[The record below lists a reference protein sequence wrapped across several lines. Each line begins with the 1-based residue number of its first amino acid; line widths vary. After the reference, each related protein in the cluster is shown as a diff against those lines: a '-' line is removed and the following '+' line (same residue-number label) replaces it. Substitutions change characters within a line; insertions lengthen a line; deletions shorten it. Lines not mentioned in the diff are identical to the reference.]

1 MPTGPRDS
9 RMTEDVHKL
18 AERFTVVNQH
28 GELSDEAIHG
38 IANLLIEHVRVVEPN
53 LLDLSKKPEVRP

>member
-1 MPTGPRDS
+1 
-9 RMTEDVHKL
+9 MTEDVHKL